1 MAADDLTV
9 RPGLVIPGAEL
20 SVSVAR
26 AGGPGGQHVNKLS
39 TKVVLRWSVRDSAVL
54 SDHQRERLLEKLVSR
69 LTKEGE
75 LVVAADGDRSQLANR
90 GAARV
95 RLGEM
100 VREGLKVPK
109 KRRATKPTRG
119 SQRRRLKAKK
129 QRKDVKKGRGR
140 PSMDD

>member
-1 MAADDLTV
+1 VAAEDLTV
-9 RPGLVIPGAEL
+9 RPGVVIPGHEL
-20 SVSVAR
+20 SMSVAR

-54 SDHQRERLLEKLVSR
+54 RDDQRERLLKQLATR
-69 LTKEGE
+69 LTKEGQ

-90 GAARV
+90 AAARV
-95 RLGEM
+95 RLAEM
-100 VREGLKVPK
+100 VRQGLHVPK

-129 QRKDVKKGRGR
+129 ERKDVKQGRGR

>member
-9 RPGLVIPGAEL
+9 RPGLVIPGSEL

-39 TKVVLRWSVRDSAVL
+39 TKVMLRWSVRDSAVL
-54 SDHQRERLLEKLVSR
+54 SDGQRARLLEKLATR
-69 LTKEGE
+69 LTKEGQ
-75 LVVAADGDRSQLANR
+75 LVVAADGDRSQLSNR
-90 GAARV
+90 EVARV
-95 RLGEM
+95 RLAEL
-100 VREGLKVPK
+100 VREGLHVPK

-119 SQRRRLKAKK
+119 SQRRRLEAKR
-129 QRKDVKKGRGR
+129 QRKDTKRGRGR